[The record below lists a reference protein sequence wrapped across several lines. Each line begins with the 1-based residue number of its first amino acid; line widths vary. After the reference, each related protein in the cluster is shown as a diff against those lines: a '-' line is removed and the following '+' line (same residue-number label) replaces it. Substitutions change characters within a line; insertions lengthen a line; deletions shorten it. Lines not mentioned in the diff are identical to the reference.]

1 MGETS
6 VILSD
11 CHLVSSP
18 LEADS
23 RLSSD
28 HLQSFVL
35 FVLQTR
41 EYFDQVKPG
50 SLGLVS
56 ETKKNRKR
64 ERKPQKIM
72 FY

>member
-56 ETKKNRKR
+56 ETKKKTEKGKENHK
-64 ERKPQKIM
+64 K
-72 FY
+72 